1 MSKELL
7 DEITAFLKAKSGKE
21 AGDLLR
27 RAAGEIS
34 YLDRQLENLES
45 QIHACE
51 REIHD
56 LEYKIEDHDTAISD
70 DIHTLLD
77 LVERPTGTL
86 HAAVPPSPAAERA
99 LIKLYDA
106 VGRKL

>member
-1 MSKELL
+1 MSQELL
-7 DEITAFLKAKSGKE
+7 DEIDDFLQAKSGTRK
-21 AGDLLR
+21 AGDLLISAAR
-27 RAAGEIS
+27 R
-34 YLDRQLENLES
+34 
-45 QIHACE
+45 
-51 REIHD
+51 
-56 LEYKIEDHDTAISD
+56 IEALQEAHDTELAD
-70 DIHTLLD
+70 DIHVLLD